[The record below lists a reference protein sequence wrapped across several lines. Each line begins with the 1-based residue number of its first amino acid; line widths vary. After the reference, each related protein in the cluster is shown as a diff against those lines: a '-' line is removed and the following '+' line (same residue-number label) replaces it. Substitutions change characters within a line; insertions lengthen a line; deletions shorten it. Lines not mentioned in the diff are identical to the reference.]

1 MARRSGPFPS
11 THLRTDPGG
20 WTVQAYF
27 GGMFSV
33 ESVTEGERLT
43 VRVAGDIDLSTAD
56 KLAEALEEAVSRAR
70 EVRVDLAEVTF
81 LDSTG
86 IRSLVQGYRAAQA
99 RGSAFYVTGAQH
111 WVAKVLEVTGVGP
124 LLAPPD

>member
-1 MARRSGPFPS
+1 LGA
-11 THLRTDPGG
+11 
-20 WTVQAYF
+20 
-27 GGMFSV
+27 MFSV
-33 ESVTEGERLT
+33 DSRTEGDRLT

-56 KLAEALEEAVSRAR
+56 KLGEALEEAVSRSR
-70 EVRVDLAEVTF
+70 EVRVDLGEVTF

-86 IRSLVQGYRAAQA
+86 IRALVQGYRAAQT
-99 RGSAFYVTGAQH
+99 RGSSYYVTGAQQ